1 MGLTVLGIR
10 HHGPGSAR
18 SVARTLDRLQPD
30 LVLVEGPPEGDP
42 LVALVASP
50 DLVPPVALLCYVAG
64 QPQRSA
70 FWPFASFSPELA
82 ALRWA
87 EANDVR
93 SRFCDLPAATSL
105 AWAPP
110 RAPRS
115 RRRVDPIAVL
125 AGAAGHSDPER
136 WWEDLVEA
144 RGVADE
150 ALFEAVA
157 EAMEA
162 LRGVEPHDDEEAA
175 REAAMRLAVRA
186 ARKEGHVDL
195 AVVCGAW
202 HAPALTGTFPSEAA
216 DRARL
221 KGLPKVKVAATWVPW
236 TTGRLAQASGY
247 GAGVASPGWYAHLH
261 DAPADPVPGWLA
273 RTARVL
279 REEGL
284 DCAPAGSVDAARLA
298 DALAVL
304 RGRPLPG
311 LAEVTDAAL
320 AVLCGGDPTPLQ
332 LVHRRLVV
340 GVGVGRVPAD
350 TPGLPLVEDVRR
362 LQRRLRL
369 PVTEQ
374 AKVLEIDLRQPMG
387 LDRSH
392 LLHRLRLLDVEWG
405 VPSRALTG
413 TTGTFRETW
422 RLAWDPALEVALV
435 EASVWGT
442 AVAPAATARASDLAW
457 SAGSLPELTDLV
469 QRTLLA
475 ELPDAVVHVVAALE
489 VRAAVA
495 TDVHHLLA
503 AIPPLVQ
510 ALRYGTVRRT
520 DAAAV
525 ARVVDGM
532 VARSAAGL
540 VVACASLDDEAAA
553 DAAEAIRAADASVGV
568 LGDARHLV
576 PWRAALR
583 ALAGSATHHGLV
595 CGRAARL
602 LLDASALGADEAAR
616 LLGLALSAGEQP
628 ARSGAWVEGFLSG
641 SGVLLVHDDQLWG
654 VLDRWVS
661 RLPEERFT
669 EVLPLLRRTFSTF
682 GAPERRALGE
692 RAGSGG
698 HPAAGGGPSDE
709 ELDQARADLVVPT
722 LRKLL
727 GL

>member
-1 MGLTVLGIR
+1 MSLTVLGIR

-18 SVARTLDRLQPD
+18 SVVRSLDRVRPD
-30 LVLVEGPPEGDP
+30 LVLVEGPPEGDD
-42 LVALVASP
+42 LVALVATP
-50 DLVPPVALLCYVAG
+50 QLVPPVALLCYVVG

-70 FWPFASFSPELA
+70 FWPFAGFSPEMA

-93 SRFCDLPAATSL
+93 ARFCDLPAATSL
-105 AWAPP
+105 AWRPK

-115 RRRVDPIAVL
+115 RRRTDPIAAL
-125 AGAAGHSDPER
+125 AGAAGHDDPER

-150 ALFEAVA
+150 ELFEAIG
-157 EAMEA
+157 EAMAEF
-162 LRGVEPHDDEEAA
+162 RGVEPHDEEEAA
-175 REAAMRLAVRA
+175 REAAMRQAVRK
-186 ARKEGHVDL
+186 ARKEGHVHI

-216 DRARL
+216 DRATL
-221 KGLPKVKVAATWVPW
+221 KGLPREKVAATWVPW
-236 TTGRLAQASGY
+236 TMGRLSADSGY
-247 GAGVASPGWYAHLH
+247 GAGVGSPGWYAHLH
-261 DAPADPVPGWLA
+261 GEPLDPVPGWLA

-279 REEGL
+279 RDEGL
-284 DCAPAGSVDAARLA
+284 DSPPASSVDAARLA
-298 DALAVL
+298 DALAAI

-311 LAEVTDAAL
+311 LAELTDATL
-320 AVLCGGDPTPLQ
+320 AALCGGDPTPLR

-340 GVGVGRVPAD
+340 GEGVGQVPAD
-350 TPGLPLVEDVRR
+350 TPSLPLVEDVRR

-369 PVTEQ
+369 PVAETP
-374 AKVLEIDLRQPMG
+374 KDLELDLRQPTG

-405 VPSRALTG
+405 QPARSVTG

-442 AVAPAATARASDLAW
+442 TVDAAAGARAADLAW

-469 QRTLLA
+469 QRTLLS

-495 TDVHHLLA
+495 TDVHHLMA

-510 ALRYGTVRRT
+510 AQRYGTVRRP
-520 DAAAV
+520 DAQAV

-540 VVACASLDDEAAA
+540 VVACASLDDDAAA
-553 DAAEAIRAADASVGV
+553 ETADAIRDADRSIALLASP
-568 LGDARHLV
+568 RHLV

-583 ALAGSATHHGLV
+583 SLAGSGTIHGRV

-602 LLDASALGADEAAR
+602 LLDAGALTQDEAAP
-616 LLGLALSAGEQP
+616 LLGRALSAGEAP

-641 SGVLLVHDDQLWG
+641 SGVVLVHDDQLWG
-654 VLDRWVS
+654 IVDRWVS
-661 RLPEERFT
+661 LLPEERFT
-669 EVLPLLRRTFSTF
+669 EVLPLLRRTFATF

-692 RAGSGG
+692 RAGQGRVDS
-698 HPAAGGGPSDE
+698 AAPPREDD
-709 ELDQARADLVVPT
+709 LDQARADLVVPT
-722 LRKLL
+722 LRRLL